1 MGADIVTLGP
11 PVPNQIFGVQGII
24 LDKVNNVLYT
34 FGENHQLAA
43 LHATLQAL
51 GIQPALANVTTAR
64 PLLSQVFGAGAL
76 NVAGR
81 TIRVSGSLIYSTTA
95 SNDATITLTVGLGG
109 SGATITTAA
118 TNAAASTNLPINF
131 SFTLTV
137 AATGAAGSM
146 VVLGSVNA
154 DIGTTDTAAI
164 ATYLAPTAGTSG
176 PTDFLTAETLTLT
189 IAASAALPSVQLLNA
204 MVELVA

>member
-51 GIQPALANVTTAR
+51 GIQPALTNVTTER
-64 PLLSQVFGAGAL
+64 TLLSQTFGAGAL
-76 NVAGR
+76 NVVGR
-81 TIRVSGSLIYSTTA
+81 TIRVSGSLIYSNPTGGA
-95 SNDATITLTVGLGG
+95 VITLLATLGG
-109 SGATITTAA
+109 AGATISTAATSTTAA
-118 TNAAASTNLPINF
+118 SDMPINF

-146 VVLGSVNA
+146 VVVGNVNA
-154 DIGTTDTAAI
+154 DIGTSDTAAV

-176 PTDFLTAETLTLT
+176 PTDFLTAQTLTVM
-189 IAASAALPSVQLLNA
+189 IAASVSVPSVQLLNA
-204 MVELVA
+204 IVEIVA